1 MLTRAEKLKDRKE
14 KDLECEKIPQLE
26 FNRWVVKPVSISLNQ
41 TYRKMISSII
51 YTWTKKK
58 VRNDS
63 LDFFLLNTLAR
74 IMNINI

>member
-14 KDLECEKIPQLE
+14 KDFEGEKIPQLE